1 MQIDLAALPED
12 SAALQSIIRDVVT
25 ATLQRD
31 AQVAELSVENDKLR
45 ALIQKLL
52 RHRFGRRSEQLSPD
66 QLKLAI
72 EDIEQEIA
80 VRVGAEDAA
89 AKTAQARRRRRD
101 VRPRRNLGALPA
113 HLPRDEVVIDVD
125 SKECPCCGGALHLI
139 DETRTEMLD
148 IVPVQLRAKVI
159 RRPRYGCRACGDA
172 VVQAPAPERPIDGGM
187 ATEAL
192 LVHVLV
198 SKFCDFLPLYRQ
210 SEMLKRQG
218 ITIDRSTLSDWV
230 GRTCWWLR
238 PLYDLTLSTVLSAPV
253 LFADD
258 TTLPVL
264 DPGRGKTKTG
274 RLWCY
279 AVDPRTWKGPGHPA
293 AAYIYSQNRKGEHPA
308 EHLADFNG
316 KLQVDGYTGFSA
328 LAKRRDGTIELVF
341 CWAHCRRRFYEF
353 HAATKSPLAA
363 EALAQIARLYVI
375 EAEIRGQPP
384 ERRRAARQQR
394 SRPIV
399 EALQIWLKATLAR
412 VSSTSPLAD
421 AIGYTLRHW
430 SGLVLFLDDGRLE
443 IDTNVVER
451 GMKGVAV
458 ARKNALFSGSDGA
471 AEHWAIALTLIGTA
485 KLNGVD
491 PLAWLTDVLKRL
503 VCGSTKNHQ
512 LDQLL
517 PWNWRPPGAVD
528 TVAVAEAA

>member
-1 MQIDLAALPED
+1 MQIDLTALPED
-12 SAALQSIIRDVVT
+12 STALQAMIRDVVT
-25 ATLQRD
+25 ATMQRD
-31 AQVAELSVENDKLR
+31 AQVTELTVENDRLR

-66 QLKLAI
+66 QLNLAI

-80 VRVGAEDAA
+80 EHNAAEDA
-89 AKTAQARRRRRD
+89 KEQSEETLRRRRAAH
-101 VRPRRNLGALPA
+101 PRRNLGALPG

-125 SKECPCCGGALHLI
+125 SKQCPCCGGTLHLI

-148 IVPVQLRAKVI
+148 IVPAQLRAKVI

-238 PLYDLTLSTVLSAPV
+238 PLYDLMLSTVMSAPV

-293 AAYIYSQNRKGEHPA
+293 AAYVYSQNRKGEHPA
-308 EHLADFNG
+308 EHLAGFRG

-328 LAKRRDGTIELVF
+328 LVKRGTIQLVF

-375 EAEIRGQPP
+375 EAEIRGQPF
-384 ERRRAARQQR
+384 EHRRAVRQQR

-399 EALQIWLKATLAR
+399 EALQTWLKTTLAR
-412 VSSTSPLAD
+412 VSSASPLTD

-430 SGLVLFLDDGRLE
+430 SGLVLFLNDGRLE
-443 IDTNVVER
+443 LNTNVVER
-451 GMKGVAV
+451 GMKGVA
-458 ARKNALFSGSDGA
+458 AQASPHFSPVSSMG
-471 AEHWAIALTLIGTA
+471 
-485 KLNGVD
+485 
-491 PLAWLTDVLKRL
+491 
-503 VCGSTKNHQ
+503 
-512 LDQLL
+512 
-517 PWNWRPPGAVD
+517 
-528 TVAVAEAA
+528 

>member
-1 MQIDLAALPED
+1 MQIDLTALPED
-12 SAALQSIIRDVVT
+12 SAALQSMICDVVT
-25 ATLQRD
+25 ATMQRD
-31 AQVAELSVENDKLR
+31 AQVSELTEENDRLR
-45 ALIQKLL
+45 VLIQKLL

-80 VRVGAEDAA
+80 EHDAAEDAA
-89 AKTAQARRRRRD
+89 AQSEETRRQRRAAH
-101 VRPRRNLGALPA
+101 PRRNLGALPA

-139 DETRTEMLD
+139 GETRTEMLD
-148 IVPVQLRAKVI
+148 IVPAQLRAKVI
-159 RRPRYGCRACGDA
+159 LRPRYGCRACGDA

-238 PLYDLTLSTVLSAPV
+238 PLYDLTVSTVLSAPV
-253 LFADD
+253 VFADD

-293 AAYIYSQNRKGEHPA
+293 AAYIYSPEPQGRASRRTSRGLPRQAAGRWLHRVPRPGETRHDRA
-308 EHLADFNG
+308 GFLLGA
-316 KLQVDGYTGFSA
+316 LQASLLRLPRSD
-328 LAKRRDGTIELVF
+328 
-341 CWAHCRRRFYEF
+341 
-353 HAATKSPLAA
+353 
-363 EALAQIARLYVI
+363 QIA
-375 EAEIRGQPP
+375 A
-384 ERRRAARQQR
+384 RR
-394 SRPIV
+394 
-399 EALQIWLKATLAR
+399 
-412 VSSTSPLAD
+412 
-421 AIGYTLRHW
+421 
-430 SGLVLFLDDGRLE
+430 
-443 IDTNVVER
+443 
-451 GMKGVAV
+451 
-458 ARKNALFSGSDGA
+458 
-471 AEHWAIALTLIGTA
+471 
-485 KLNGVD
+485 
-491 PLAWLTDVLKRL
+491 
-503 VCGSTKNHQ
+503 
-512 LDQLL
+512 
-517 PWNWRPPGAVD
+517 
-528 TVAVAEAA
+528 

>member
-1 MQIDLAALPED
+1 MQIDLTALPED
-12 SAALQSIIRDVVT
+12 SAVLQSMIRDVVM
-25 ATLQRD
+25 ATMQRD
-31 AQVAELSVENDKLR
+31 AQVTELTVENDKLR
-45 ALIQKLL
+45 ILIQKLL

-80 VRVGAEDAA
+80 EREAAEDAA
-89 AKTAQARRRRRD
+89 DQSEEMRRRRRAAH
-101 VRPRRNLGALPA
+101 PRRNLGALPT

-139 DETRTEMLD
+139 GETRTEMLD
-148 IVPVQLRAKVI
+148 IVPVQLRAKVTL
-159 RRPRYGCRACGDA
+159 RPRYGCRTCGEA

-218 ITIDRSTLSDWV
+218 IMIDRSTLSDWV

-238 PLYDLTLSTVLSAPV
+238 PLYDLTVSTVMAAPV

-264 DPGRGKTKTG
+264 DPGRGRTKTG

-308 EHLADFNG
+308 EHLAGFHG

-328 LAKRRDGTIELVF
+328 LTKRRGGTIELVF

-363 EALAQIARLYVI
+363 EALAQIARLYAI
-375 EAEIRGQPP
+375 EAEIRGQPA
-384 ERRRAARQQR
+384 EHRRAVRQQR

-399 EALQIWLKATLAR
+399 EALQTWLKATLAR
-412 VSSTSPLAD
+412 VSNASPLAD
-421 AIGYTLRHW
+421 AIGYMLRHW

-458 ARKNALFSGSDGA
+458 ARKNALFAGSNA
-471 AEHWAIALTLIGTA
+471 AADHWAIALTLINTA

-491 PLAWLTDVLKRL
+491 PLAYLTDVLKRL
-503 VCGSTKNHQ
+503 VSGTTKSHELEQ
-512 LDQLL
+512 VL
-517 PWNWRPPGAVD
+517 PWNWRPPGAADV
-528 TVAVAEAA
+528 VSVAEAA

>member
-1 MQIDLAALPED
+1 MQIDLTALPED
-12 SAALQSIIRDVVT
+12 SGVLQSMIRDVVT

-31 AQVAELSVENDKLR
+31 AQMTELTVENDKLR

-66 QLKLAI
+66 QLMLAI

-80 VRVGAEDAA
+80 EREAADDAA
-89 AKTAQARRRRRD
+89 AQSEEARRRRRD

-148 IVPVQLRAKVI
+148 IVPAQLRAKVI
-159 RRPRYGCRACGDA
+159 RRPRYGCRACGEA

-192 LVHVLV
+192 LAHVVV

-230 GRTCWWLR
+230 GRACWWLR
-238 PLYDLTLSTVLSAPV
+238 PLYDLTVSTVLSAPV

-264 DPGRGKTKTG
+264 DPGRGRTKTG

-293 AAYIYSQNRKGEHPA
+293 AVYIYSQNRKGEHPA
-308 EHLADFNG
+308 EHLAGFHG

-328 LAKRRDGTIELVF
+328 LVKRGDGAIELVF

-363 EALAQIARLYVI
+363 EALAQIARLYAI

-384 ERRRAARQQR
+384 EHRRAVRQQR

-399 EALQIWLKATLAR
+399 EALQTWLKVTLAR
-412 VSSTSPLAD
+412 VSSSSPLAD
-421 AIGYTLRHW
+421 AIGYMLRHW

-458 ARKNALFSGSDGA
+458 ARKNALFSGSDSA
-471 AEHWAIALTLIGTA
+471 AEHWAIALTLISTA

-491 PLAWLTDVLKRL
+491 PLAYLTDVLKRL
-503 VCGSTKNHQ
+503 VSGSTKSHQ
-512 LDQLL
+512 LEQLL
-517 PWNWRPPGAVD
+517 PWNWRPPDAVP
-528 TVAVAEAA
+528 VAEAA